1 MENAKFCNLCKKFFL
16 LRQALYPVILD
27 CAITKPAYDQI
38 FHDVCWFFLLWFVLT
53 WYDMARHGMP
63 PCDMLTGSCWTVGRL
78 SVMALTDKKHTL
90 VAQYSKT
97 YVLAGPCCAV
107 EFMISVNGV
116 NVTFPH
122 IGRAHTQNGL
132 CCDILWHDLTWHD
145 VITRSWRTVTG
156 IARHRGFA
164 SLTHSKSQSCIVV
177 TSAAAHGRI
186 VKTVKKVTTYMVG
199 TVKRQNTSSSER
211 SWRKIAEIR
220 QSLFRKSAWSGY
232 AHKMCAVDSN
242 TKRLYSNEMSDRATH
257 FTVFMI
263 MNCPVE
269 QQILAVYGSIV
280 DSRRTFARVSLY
292 LNILNVK
299 RFVDFYWLY

>member
-1 MENAKFCNLCKKFFL
+1 MA
-16 LRQALYPVILD
+16 
-27 CAITKPAYDQI
+27 AI
-38 FHDVCWFFLLWFVLT
+38 
-53 WYDMARHGMP
+53 
-63 PCDMLTGSCWTVGRL
+63 S
-78 SVMALTDKKHTL
+78 
-90 VAQYSKT
+90 
-97 YVLAGPCCAV
+97 
-107 EFMISVNGV
+107 
-116 NVTFPH
+116 
-122 IGRAHTQNGL
+122 
-132 CCDILWHDLTWHD
+132 
-145 VITRSWRTVTG
+145 G

-164 SLTHSKSQSCIVV
+164 SLTYSKSQSRIVV

-211 SWRKIAEIR
+211 SWRKIAETR

-269 QQILAVYGSIV
+269 QQILAAYGSIF
-280 DSRRTFARVSLY
+280 DSRRTFIDFIRKAHKNLGGVPLGHIHFLSWAIPAILSRPQCDEGALDNEPNLTSMKAESIG
-292 LNILNVK
+292 LNIQH
-299 RFVDFYWLY
+299 

>member
-1 MENAKFCNLCKKFFL
+1 MSFAC
-16 LRQALYPVILD
+16 QALLGIPGGHSYSCTYCNSTTAD
-27 CAITKPAYDQI
+27 
-38 FHDVCWFFLLWFVLT
+38 WFAPSRTLWN
-53 WYDMARHGMP
+53 
-63 PCDMLTGSCWTVGRL
+63 RL
-78 SVMALTDKKHTL
+78 
-90 VAQYSKT
+90 
-97 YVLAGPCCAV
+97 GPKICNGKACLPHLG
-107 EFMISVNGV
+107 ISVRHPNSY
-116 NVTFPH
+116 
-122 IGRAHTQNGL
+122 R
-132 CCDILWHDLTWHD
+132 CCNT
-145 VITRSWRTVTG
+145 TTVARFASSPG

-164 SLTHSKSQSCIVV
+164 SLTHSKSQSRIVV

-211 SWRKIAEIR
+211 SWRKIAETR

-269 QQILAVYGSIV
+269 QQILAAYGSIV
-280 DSRRTFARVSLY
+280 DSRQIAF
-292 LNILNVK
+292 K
-299 RFVDFYWLY
+299 

>member
-1 MENAKFCNLCKKFFL
+1 MLKIRRSRNHL
-16 LRQALYPVILD
+16 
-27 CAITKPAYDQI
+27 I
-38 FHDVCWFFLLWFVLT
+38 FN
-53 WYDMARHGMP
+53 MGIP
-63 PCDMLTGSCWTVGRL
+63 IPG
-78 SVMALTDKKHTL
+78 
-90 VAQYSKT
+90 
-97 YVLAGPCCAV
+97 
-107 EFMISVNGV
+107 E
-116 NVTFPH
+116 
-122 IGRAHTQNGL
+122 
-132 CCDILWHDLTWHD
+132 DILYIDTGPWTPC
-145 VITRSWRTVTG
+145 TARTSWWYFIWIIIWSLSFIWKYFKLPAG

-164 SLTHSKSQSCIVV
+164 SLTHSKSQSRIVV

-211 SWRKIAEIR
+211 SWQKIAETR

-269 QQILAVYGSIV
+269 QQILAAYGSIV
-280 DSRRTFARVSLY
+280 NSRPTF
-292 LNILNVK
+292 
-299 RFVDFYWLY
+299 

>member
-1 MENAKFCNLCKKFFL
+1 MTMMTAIYSNQTINA
-16 LRQALYPVILD
+16 
-27 CAITKPAYDQI
+27 
-38 FHDVCWFFLLWFVLT
+38 
-53 WYDMARHGMP
+53 
-63 PCDMLTGSCWTVGRL
+63 
-78 SVMALTDKKHTL
+78 
-90 VAQYSKT
+90 
-97 YVLAGPCCAV
+97 
-107 EFMISVNGV
+107 
-116 NVTFPH
+116 
-122 IGRAHTQNGL
+122 
-132 CCDILWHDLTWHD
+132 
-145 VITRSWRTVTG
+145 G

-164 SLTHSKSQSCIVV
+164 SLTHSKSQSRIVV

-211 SWRKIAEIR
+211 SWRKITETR

-269 QQILAVYGSIV
+269 QQIW
-280 DSRRTFARVSLY
+280 RRTVQSLIAGGSQSY
-292 LNILNVK
+292 GIACWLLLTLLK
-299 RFVDFYWLY
+299 RHIKTHKGT

>member
-1 MENAKFCNLCKKFFL
+1 MWDEIT
-16 LRQALYPVILD
+16 YP
-27 CAITKPAYDQI
+27 
-38 FHDVCWFFLLWFVLT
+38 
-53 WYDMARHGMP
+53 
-63 PCDMLTGSCWTVGRL
+63 
-78 SVMALTDKKHTL
+78 
-90 VAQYSKT
+90 
-97 YVLAGPCCAV
+97 
-107 EFMISVNGV
+107 
-116 NVTFPH
+116 FP
-122 IGRAHTQNGL
+122 
-132 CCDILWHDLTWHD
+132 
-145 VITRSWRTVTG
+145 G
-156 IARHRGFA
+156 IDRHRGFA
-164 SLTHSKSQSCIVV
+164 SLTHSTSQSRIVV

-211 SWRKIAEIR
+211 SWRKIAETR

-269 QQILAVYGSIV
+269 QQILAAYGSIV

-292 LNILNVK
+292 LNYSV
-299 RFVDFYWLY
+299 Y